1 MILAEFLLFILIIP
15 LFFSNFTALHWA
27 AAHGQPDVITYLLFV
42 QADFMAKSK
51 DGNTPLHLAA
61 MKHMLNA
68 AHLLVDAGAD
78 VNAVNE
84 ARERPVDVCGDDQ
97 PMIALLSGIK
107 TRSLDEEPS
116 NNDNVLNAAKNLL
129 SSTLTPV
136 SAEEEKIVLSCQKVI
151 NEANKLQ
158 RAPVEHYKDTKL
170 CLQKYSVINGEF
182 KVAFSNVSQ
191 YREKLN
197 SSSQS
202 VSTMSQTLE
211 ENEKTIRNR
220 MQRGRT
226 ANCQT
231 RNQARNVD
239 DKLIELS
246 EEKISLEQKIAET
259 EKALAEIKQRKLDV
273 EDQIHNLE
281 EQKAHL
287 TRADETE
294 TKDETYLAE
303 HQESLQNTRTLIGQ
317 GVDSLKELDR
327 NTSDR
332 MLNTGLE
339 YAKFLRSYHA
349 YTKQLLANLDSK
361 IVTMNER
368 IETQTKNIEE
378 IPKLELNL
386 NPEKIQQLEHEYK
399 LNLDKFERRK
409 VKATQLLKTIE
420 DDYNL
425 IKDDISKFGRELDP
439 IE

>member
-1 MILAEFLLFILIIP
+1 
-15 LFFSNFTALHWA
+15 
-27 AAHGQPDVITYLLFV
+27 
-42 QADFMAKSK
+42 MAKSK

-68 AHLLVDAGAD
+68 AHLLIDAGAD

-107 TRSLDEEPS
+107 TRSLDGETS
-116 NNDNVLNAAKNLL
+116 SNDNVLNAAKNLL

-158 RAPVEHYKDTKL
+158 TAPVERYKDTKT
-170 CLQKYSVINGEF
+170 CLQQYSIINGEF
-182 KVAFSNVSQ
+182 KVAFSSVSQ

-202 VSTMSQTLE
+202 VSTMCTTLE
-211 ENEKTIRNR
+211 ESEKTIRNR

-231 RNQARNVD
+231 RSQARNVD
-239 DKLIELS
+239 DKLTELT
-246 EEKISLEQKIAET
+246 EENKTLEQKIAEA
-259 EKALAEIKQRKLDV
+259 EKALAEMKQRKAEV
-273 EDQIHNLE
+273 EEQISSLK
-281 EQKAHL
+281 EQKAQL
-287 TRADETE
+287 SQADESE

-303 HQESLQNTRTLIGQ
+303 HQESLQTTRNLIDQ
-317 GVDSLKELDR
+317 GVTSLKELDR

-332 MLNTGLE
+332 MLDTGLE

-349 YTKQLLANLDSK
+349 YARQLLANLDSK
-361 IVTMNER
+361 IETMNER
-368 IETQTKNIEE
+368 IATQAKNIEE

-386 NPEKIQQLEHEYK
+386 NPEKIQQLEQEYK

-409 VKATQLLKTIE
+409 AKTTQLLKSIE
-420 DDYNL
+420 SDYDL
-425 IKDDISKFGRELDP
+425 IKEDISKFGRQLDP